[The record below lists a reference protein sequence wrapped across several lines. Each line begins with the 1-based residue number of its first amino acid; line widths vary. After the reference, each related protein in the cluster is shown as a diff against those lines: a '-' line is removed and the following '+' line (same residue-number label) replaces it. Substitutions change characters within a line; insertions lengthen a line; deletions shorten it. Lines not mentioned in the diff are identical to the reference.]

1 MTTTARAV
9 KALEGHLL
17 GRLTAVFSDYSDLE
31 SVVLFGSRATGTASP
46 RSDIDLATRGIVSRH
61 TLGRLKLD
69 LEDLDIPQRCD
80 VVALEKI
87 RHEPLLRH
95 IEAVGVTI
103 YRCAEKDAPEPV
115 QL

>member
-1 MTTTARAV
+1 MNASESGPATCVLDDR
-9 KALEGHLL
+9 LL
-17 GRLTAVFSDYSDLE
+17 GRLTHVFTTYPDLE

-46 RSDIDLATRGIVSRH
+46 WSDIDLATTGVRH
-61 TLGRLKLD
+61 RRTLGRLKLD

-80 VVALEKI
+80 VVALELV

-103 YRCAEKDAPEPV
+103 YRRPTD
-115 QL
+115 